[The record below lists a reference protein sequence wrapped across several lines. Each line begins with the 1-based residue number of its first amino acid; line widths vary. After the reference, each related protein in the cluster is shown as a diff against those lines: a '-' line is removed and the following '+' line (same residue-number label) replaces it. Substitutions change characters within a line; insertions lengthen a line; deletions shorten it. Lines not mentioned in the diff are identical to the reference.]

1 MKPKAVIFQEVV
13 FHFIE
18 TPIENKYT
26 SNLNGRRSLNAVS
39 HWNWSGEMK
48 TVALLVGKDSAA
60 L

>member
-39 HWNWSGEMK
+39 HWN
-48 TVALLVGKDSAA
+48 
-60 L
+60 